1 MLDGLVLLSLIGW
14 AQTGKFVIVV
24 IDAWLGSCCFLLK
37 NNGWAPAGVF
47 SNQTQDKVN
56 KHYEEIENSA
66 QLHAGKGNCFL
77 FVLFMLIM
85 IMDGVIQASQSAI
98 EPVMQSVI

>member
-24 IDAWLGSCCFLLK
+24 IDAWLGSCCFLLL
-37 NNGWAPAGVF
+37 NGWAPARVF
-47 SNQTQDKVN
+47 SSQTQDKVN

-66 QLHAGKGNCFL
+66 QSNAGKGIVFCLLYLN
-77 FVLFMLIM
+77 
-85 IMDGVIQASQSAI
+85 
-98 EPVMQSVI
+98 

>member
-24 IDAWLGSCCFLLK
+24 IDAWLGSCCFLLE
-37 NNGWAPAGVF
+37 NGWAPAWVF

-66 QLHAGKGNCFL
+66 QSNAGKGIVFCLLYLN
-77 FVLFMLIM
+77 
-85 IMDGVIQASQSAI
+85 
-98 EPVMQSVI
+98 